1 MQQTP
6 LQIGEYSFTTL
17 LEPNEP
23 DGYLVTCPAL
33 PGLVTE
39 GDALDEAYAMAK
51 DPVQACLASLIKY
64 DEPIP
69 NDKEKFNRCR
79 KRFLPRHRKTRVGKR
94 RLDDY

>member
-39 GDALDEAYAMAK
+39 GDALDEVLR
-51 DPVQACLASLIKY
+51 DGERPCASVFGEF
-64 DEPIP
+64 D
-69 NDKEKFNRCR
+69 
-79 KRFLPRHRKTRVGKR
+79 
-94 RLDDY
+94 